1 MAATG
6 EIPDKIYFRI
16 GEAARLVGV
25 KPYVLRFWEKEFPFI
40 QPEKHSGQRLYRK
53 HEIELFREIR
63 RLLHDER
70 YTIEGTRK
78 KLIRLQRSQVTPE
91 ISADACL
98 LKMKNELLDL
108 RKVLHRRIQE

>member
-6 EIPDKIYFRI
+6 EIPDKLYFRI
-16 GEAARLVGV
+16 GEASRLVGV

-40 QPEKHSGQRLYRK
+40 RPEKHSGQRLYRRR
-53 HEIELFREIR
+53 EIELFREIR

-78 KLIRLQRSQVTPE
+78 KLSRSRSSQPATRVAP
-91 ISADACL
+91 DACL
-98 LKMKNELLDL
+98 LNLKNELLGL
-108 RKVLHRRIQE
+108 RAMLRSREQE

>member
-1 MAATG
+1 MASTG

-25 KPYVLRFWEKEFPFI
+25 KPYVLRYWEKEFAFI
-40 QPEKHSGQRLYRK
+40 RPEKRSGQRLYKRR
-53 HEIELFREIR
+53 EIELLREIR

-78 KLIRLQRSQVTPE
+78 KLARKSSVADSSGERGKSP
-91 ISADACL
+91 DACL
-98 LKMKNELLDL
+98 LELKNELVSLKAIL
-108 RKVLHRRIQE
+108 RAR